1 MATIQVLIVDDEE
14 EFANT
19 LAERMRNRDIV
30 ANVVGSGED
39 AIASVSKT
47 TYDAIILDLI
57 MPGLDGIE
65 TLKKILSINP
75 DLQVILL
82 TGRGTVSKSVE
93 ALKIGAFE
101 FLEKPVKF
109 DDLLGKINKA
119 KSLKTTL
126 SEKRTQELID
136 KIIKSKGW

>member
-1 MATIQVLIVDDEE
+1 MAAVKVLIVDDEE

-30 ANVVGSGED
+30 VDIVGNGED
-39 AIASVSKT
+39 AITSVSNAV
-47 TYDAIILDLI
+47 YDAILLDLI

-65 TLKKILSINP
+65 TLKQILSINP

-109 DDLLGKINKA
+109 DALLSKINNA
-119 KSLKTTL
+119 KSLKTAL

-136 KIIKSKGW
+136 KIIGSKGW

>member
-1 MATIQVLIVDDEE
+1 MAAIQVLIVDDEE

-30 ANVVGSGED
+30 VNVVGNGED

-47 TYDAIILDLI
+47 AYDAIILDLI

-65 TLKKILSINP
+65 TLKQILSINP

-101 FLEKPVKF
+101 FLEKPIKF
-109 DDLLGKINKA
+109 DDLLGKIDNA

-126 SEKRTQELID
+126 SEKRTQEMID
-136 KIIKSKGW
+136 KIIGRKGW

>member
-1 MATIQVLIVDDEE
+1 MAAIQVLIVDDEE

-19 LAERMRNRDIV
+19 LAERMRNRDIKV
-30 ANVVGSGED
+30 NVVGNGED

-47 TYDAIILDLI
+47 AYDAIILDLI

-65 TLKKILSINP
+65 TLKQILSINP

-101 FLEKPVKF
+101 FLEKPIKF
-109 DDLLGKINKA
+109 DDLLGKIDNA

-126 SEKRTQELID
+126 SEKRTQEMID
-136 KIIKSKGW
+136 KIIGSKGW

>member
-1 MATIQVLIVDDEE
+1 MAEIKVLIVDDEE

-19 LAERMRNRDIV
+19 LAERMRNRDIM
-30 ANVVGSGED
+30 ADIVGNGED
-39 AIASVSKT
+39 AIKSVSDT
-47 TYDAIILDLI
+47 VYDAIILDLI

-65 TLKKILSINP
+65 TLKQILSINP

-109 DDLLGKINKA
+109 DALLSKIDKA
-119 KSLKTTL
+119 KTLKTTL

-136 KIIKSKGW
+136 KIIGSKGW

>member
-1 MATIQVLIVDDEE
+1 MAAIQVLIVDDEE

-19 LAERMRNRDIV
+19 LAERMRNRDIIV
-30 ANVVGSGED
+30 NIVGNGED
-39 AIASVSKT
+39 AIASVSDT
-47 TYDAIILDLI
+47 VYDAIILDLV

-65 TLKKILSINP
+65 TLKQILSINP

-109 DDLLGKINKA
+109 DDLLSKINNA

-126 SEKRTQELID
+126 TEKRTQELID
-136 KIIKSKGW
+136 KIIRNKGW